1 MIIIAGPCVIESRQ
15 SAVGIAKVL
24 KGIANRLHVQIIYK
38 ASCYKAN
45 RTSKDSFRGVGMRAG
60 KKILREIKDLYGLAV
75 TSDCHTV
82 EDIKHM
88 ADTLDVIQIPAFL
101 CRQTDLLLAAAD
113 TGKTVNVKKGQW
125 VSPQEVKYILEKS
138 GTKSWITERGTF
150 FGYNR
155 LVVDMAGLID
165 MSTLCGR
172 IIFDA
177 THSVQYPAGAGDRSS
192 GNRSMILPLARAA
205 LATGAVGGL
214 FFEVHPLPEIAKCDG
229 DNCLR
234 LNDFEKNLRNLLKL
248 NEAVK
253 CVLSA

>member
-1 MIIIAGPCVIESRQ
+1 
-15 SAVGIAKVL
+15 
-24 KGIANRLHVQIIYK
+24 
-38 ASCYKAN
+38 
-45 RTSKDSFRGVGMRAG
+45 
-60 KKILREIKDLYGLAV
+60 
-75 TSDCHTV
+75 
-82 EDIKHM
+82 M

-205 LATGAVGGL
+205 LATGAVQGL
-214 FFEVHPLPEIAKCDG
+214 FFEVHPLPESAKCDS

-234 LNDFEKNLRNLLKL
+234 LGEFEENLRNLLKL